1 MKYFKFDS
9 LIKKYSSEFKVI
21 TFANGYY
28 NDMGDWVKGDELE
41 TSLVGAIIS
50 FTENKI
56 YRSSGLLTSQD
67 RRLFMLEPIPDALK
81 SSKVIHDNKVYSIE
95 SSHDDAKF
103 TGVWLYTL
111 KWVSAFNGED
121 NHD

>member
-1 MKYFKFDS
+1 MRYFNFDS
-9 LIKKYSSEFKVI
+9 LIKKYSSKFKAI

-28 NDMGDWVKGDELE
+28 NDMGDWVKGDEVE
-41 TSLVGAIIS
+41 TSLMGAIVS

-67 RRLFMLEPIPDALK
+67 RRLFTLEPIPDALK
-81 SSKVIHDNKVYSIE
+81 GSKVIHDNKVYNIE
-95 SSHDDAKF
+95 SSDDDAKF
-103 TGVWLYTL
+103 TGVWSYTL